1 MLIQHILTEEIF
13 AHVFDEGDFH
23 RENNIASE
31 LYALEGKF
39 FTGAVKRETLQG
51 A

>member
-23 RENNIASE
+23 RENNIAKK
-31 LYALEGKF
+31 LYGLESTSSRAG
-39 FTGAVKRETLQG
+39 
-51 A
+51 